1 MMKTYSGK
9 IIIGTIFMILVSSS
23 FFNIEGNAREFV
35 VIAHRGASNI
45 APEHTIASYKKAVEL
60 GTDYIEIDLRM
71 TKDHQLVALHDE
83 TIDRTTNGK
92 GVVSEYTLEELKQF
106 DAGSWFGENFRG
118 EKIPSLEEIVDYFGT
133 TTNYYIETRLI
144 NGELRMEEKLLAL
157 LSEKNLLD
165 RVIIQSLSRESL
177 KKIHSMNK
185 YIPLVQLVKE
195 ENYKLI
201 EREAIKEYAVGIGP
215 YGPHLDQNYVT
226 YIQSVGLDVHPW
238 FSHSNE
244 QKFRE
249 KVLLFGVNGV
259 FTDYIEDR
267 LKIVE
272 MKG

>member
-1 MMKTYSGK
+1 MKKYIGK
-9 IIIGTIFMILVSSS
+9 IIICTIFIILVSNS
-23 FFNIEGNAREFV
+23 FFNIEGNARGFV

-45 APEHTIASYKKAVEL
+45 APEHTMASYKKAVEL

-71 TKDHQLVALHDE
+71 TKDHQLVALHDK
-83 TIDRTTNGK
+83 TIDRTTNGT
-92 GVVSEYTLEELKQF
+92 GDVTEYTLEELKQF
-106 DAGSWFGENFRG
+106 DAGSWFGDNFHN
-118 EKIPSLEEIVDYFGT
+118 EKIPSLEEILDYFGP
-133 TTNYYIETRLI
+133 TTNYYIETKLM
-144 NGELRMEEKLLAL
+144 NNELMMEEKLVAL

-177 KKIHSMNK
+177 KKIHRMNK

-215 YGPHLDQNYVT
+215 YGPHLDQNYVH

-244 QKFRE
+244 QKFIE
-249 KVLLFGVNGV
+249 KVLLFGVDGV
-259 FTDYIEDR
+259 FTDYIEDKSNI
-267 LKIVE
+267 LEKI
-272 MKG
+272 G

>member
-1 MMKTYSGK
+1 MKTYSGK

-165 RVIIQSLSRESL
+165 RVIIQSFSRESL
-177 KKIHSMNK
+177 KKIHRMNK
-185 YIPLVQLVKE
+185 QIPLVQLVKE
-195 ENYKLI
+195 ANYTRI